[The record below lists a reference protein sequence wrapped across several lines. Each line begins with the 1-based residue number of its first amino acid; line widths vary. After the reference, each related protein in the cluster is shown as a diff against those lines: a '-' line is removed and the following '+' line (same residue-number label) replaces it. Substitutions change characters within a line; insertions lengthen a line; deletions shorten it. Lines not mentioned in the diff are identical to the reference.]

1 MGDKSL
7 MKYILF
13 SVGLSS
19 CLLYADLSVSQIE
32 EMVKNIHL
40 KREGV
45 SLDTLENTKEPFI
58 RLKKEENLTV
68 IETPK
73 QEEDVKLNLHAIMT
87 GKAYINDGWK
97 KVGDVVLGYTV
108 KYIGKKGVVLRN
120 GNTIRKLFLGKPKND
135 FIMLEERE

>member
-1 MGDKSL
+1 MGDQSL
-7 MKYILF
+7 MKHLLF
-13 SVGLSS
+13 SLGLSS
-19 CLLYADLSVSQIE
+19 CILYADLSVNQIE
-32 EMVKNIHL
+32 EMVKKIHL

-58 RLKKEENLTV
+58 RLRKEENTTV
-68 IETPK
+68 IEIPK
-73 QEEDVKLNLHAIMT
+73 QEEDVKLNLHAIMA

-97 KVGDVVLGYTV
+97 KVDDTVLGYSI

-120 GNTIRKLFLGKPKND
+120 GNTIKKLFLGKPKND

>member
-1 MGDKSL
+1 
-7 MKYILF
+7 
-13 SVGLSS
+13 
-19 CLLYADLSVSQIE
+19 
-32 EMVKNIHL
+32 MVKNIHL

-58 RLKKEENLTV
+58 RLKKEENITV
-68 IETPK
+68 MELPK
-73 QEEDVKLNLHAIMT
+73 QEEDVKLNLHAIMA

-97 KVGDVVLGYTV
+97 KINDKVLGYTV

-120 GNTIRKLFLGKPKND
+120 GNTIKKLFLGKPKND

>member
-1 MGDKSL
+1 MGDQSL
-7 MKYILF
+7 MKYLLL
-13 SVGLSS
+13 SLGLSS
-19 CLLYADLSVSQIE
+19 SILYANLSVHQIE

-58 RLKKEENLTV
+58 RLKKEENITV
-68 IETPK
+68 MELPK
-73 QEEDVKLNLHAIMT
+73 QEEDVKLNLHAIMA

-97 KVGDVVLGYTV
+97 KINDKVLGYTV

-120 GNTIRKLFLGKPKND
+120 GNTIKKLFLGKPKND